1 MGYVLCL
8 WFQNNKG
15 VKEDITTV
23 FLHMH
28 YIAVWTQSGTAARVP
43 VFFGKAPALP
53 LFHQHRLKG
62 IVHPKM

>member
-1 MGYVLCL
+1 MVAVLCL

-28 YIAVWTQSGTAARVP
+28 YITVWTQSGTAARVP
-43 VFFGKAPALP
+43 VFLGKALAL
-53 LFHQHRLKG
+53 LYLSSINTNLMG
-62 IVHPKM
+62 